1 MHQRTRRPGASVRLR
16 TAHFRRFAE
25 SQGLR
30 TNGDIAAR
38 TGLERTTVFRLMQGE
53 IDPGERIIATVLVA
67 FPDRRF
73 EDFFEVGITGEQ
85 PRPAKGKVAA

>member
-1 MHQRTRRPGASVRLR
+1 MHQRTRRPGATVRLR
-16 TAHFRRFAE
+16 TAQFRRFTE
-25 SQGLR
+25 SQGLG

-53 IDPGERIIATVLVA
+53 IDPGPRIIGTILAA

-85 PRPAKGKVAA
+85 PARRTRHAA